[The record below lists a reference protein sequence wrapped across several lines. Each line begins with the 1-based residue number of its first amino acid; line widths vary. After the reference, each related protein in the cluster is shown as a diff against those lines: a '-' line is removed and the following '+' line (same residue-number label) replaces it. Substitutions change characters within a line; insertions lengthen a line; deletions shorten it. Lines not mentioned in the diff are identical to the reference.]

1 MTLLVPFDGSDLAE
15 AALVRATEFGN
26 VFDEDVLAVSV
37 IPKGNT
43 DYARERGWVE
53 RDEEFAMESVVATL
67 HEQVTDLCP
76 SADFRHKV
84 VDRYAPSGSIAKR
97 LRKVAREED
106 ASMVFL
112 GSENAGHLVSTL
124 SSVGSTVATDGAY
137 DVVIVRD
144 RTPAKI
150 AKLKD
155 VSPYKNPKSDFYLH
169 E

>member
-1 MTLLVPFDGSDLAE
+1 MTLVVPFDGSTLAE

-26 VFDEDVLAVSV
+26 VFEEDVLAVSV
-37 IPKGNT
+37 IKKGNT
-43 DYARERGWVE
+43 DYAREHGWIGQ
-53 RDEEFAMESVVATL
+53 DEEFDMESVVSTL

-112 GSENAGHLVSTL
+112 GSENAGHIVSAVG
-124 SSVGSTVATDGAY
+124 SVGSTVATDEAY
-137 DVVIVRD
+137 DVVIVRH
-144 RTPAKI
+144 RGPARI
-150 AKLKD
+150 AKLQNA
-155 VSPYKNPKSDFYLH
+155 SPVKNPKSDFYLP